1 MKATPIH
8 FHILAIKQR
17 VAYLPKRVPSYSWW
31 NKIENRN
38 AECIE
43 YDDKDLAIISRGY
56 LHTYTFSIFGFIYTL
71 QKIMLVIWAKCTRT
85 KIQTTL
91 INKKAL
97 LSQRW
102 PRDAPYVYLQAIY
115 PNFVH
120 AYGHYT
126 MRGFW

>member
-1 MKATPIH
+1 MNI
-8 FHILAIKQR
+8 
-17 VAYLPKRVPSYSWW
+17 Y
-31 NKIENRN
+31 
-38 AECIE
+38 
-43 YDDKDLAIISRGY
+43 G
-56 LHTYTFSIFGFIYTL
+56 FSSL
-71 QKIMLVIWAKCTRT
+71 
-85 KIQTTL
+85 TTWL
-91 INKKAL
+91 IALLNKKAL